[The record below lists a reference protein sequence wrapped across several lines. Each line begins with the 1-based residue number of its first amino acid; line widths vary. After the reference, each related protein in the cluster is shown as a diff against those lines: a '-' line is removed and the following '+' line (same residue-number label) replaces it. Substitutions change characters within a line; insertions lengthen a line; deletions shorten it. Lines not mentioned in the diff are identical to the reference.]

1 MTGTGKDKINFAFLM
16 TTEHLYKEM
25 YANICSEKV
34 ITSGYYFS
42 YIAYNFWHCEG
53 SGIYNE
59 VLNGLRQF
67 SPMKNIYLNKLM
79 HQNG

>member
-1 MTGTGKDKINFAFLM
+1 M

-25 YANICSEKV
+25 YEIFVVKSCYFW
-34 ITSGYYFS
+34 YYFS

-59 VLNGLRQF
+59 V
-67 SPMKNIYLNKLM
+67 PMIKTV
-79 HQNG
+79 